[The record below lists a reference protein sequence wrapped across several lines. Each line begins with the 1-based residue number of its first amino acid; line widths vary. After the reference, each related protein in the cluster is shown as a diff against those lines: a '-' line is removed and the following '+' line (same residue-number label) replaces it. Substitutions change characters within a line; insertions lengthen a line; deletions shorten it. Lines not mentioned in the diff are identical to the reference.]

1 MERAE
6 RARPSGG
13 ERETERAGGERGIV
27 SESFEFPAPD
37 RLTVGT
43 EGMPGQRMFFL
54 QARQGPEMATLKMEK
69 LQVAALAAWIAKT
82 LEDLAA
88 PGHLPDDAALEPET
102 FLEPAWA
109 VGSLGG
115 NYDADTDRI
124 ILVAAE
130 LTGDDEEEE
139 ENDEDTLLGG
149 SGATARFLATR
160 EQMAALAI
168 RATRLVSAGRPPCPL
183 CGYPL
188 DPSGHQCPRTNGY
201 RPPTL

>member
-1 MERAE
+1 
-6 RARPSGG
+6 
-13 ERETERAGGERGIV
+13 V

-43 EGMPGQRMFFL
+43 EGIPGQRMFFL

-69 LQVAALAAWIAKT
+69 VQVAALAAWIAKT
-82 LEDLAA
+82 LEDLPA
-88 PGHLPDDAALEPET
+88 PGHLPADADLEPET
-102 FLEPAWA
+102 FIDPAWT

-115 NYDADTDRI
+115 SYDIDTDRI
-124 ILVAAE
+124 TLVAAE
-130 LTGDDEEEE
+130 LTGDEEDEEQEE
-139 ENDEDTLLGG
+139 GDDGLLGG
-149 SGATARFLATR
+149 DGATARFLATR

-168 RATRLVSAGRPPCPL
+168 RATRLVEAGRPPCPL

-188 DPSGHQCPRTNGY
+188 DPTGHQCPRTNGY